1 MKCLLIS
8 RDERHAF
15 LLEQLEAEGN
25 EVRLLC
31 KHDTGAWR
39 GLIERTKNLEEAR
52 KWEPDIVVIDSPGF
66 GPLAKTLQDDG
77 FKVFGGSKLQDKL
90 AENFQFGMSILEAA
104 GVATSDY
111 TKFDSVSDA
120 AEYVQGK
127 KRPWLFRHPSGQ
139 FQCCANDVELQLYME
154 ELCTDN
160 AMPAT
165 FSIQKGFPEFVNAG
179 LMLRPQFY
187 LVGFFNS
194 EGLMNPVLRLDM
206 AYNLLP
212 DGQGIPTIEG
222 VNLRQVD
229 IQEDDVDSTLR
240 RLEKTLGA
248 MKYYGPVFLGCMVDY
263 DNDKKEEFGPGKR
276 TCCAVDIQMSP
287 PDGFWAALLR
297 GLTMPLQNFL
307 DRVCNPRRPN
317 TPYEFH
323 KGIVCSRKL
332 TLPPYPYTEAP
343 WTTAANRYQLAK
355 AGIPPTRF
363 RKEPWGVYWNDVF
376 QAEGEPGFLQAS
388 GPLLGYVV
396 GRGESY
402 PHAVREAQKIAES
415 CAIPY
420 AQMKVDDGL
429 AEFNLSF

>member
-15 LLEQLEAEGN
+15 LLEQLESEGN
-25 EVRLLC
+25 EVRLLA
-31 KHDTGAWR
+31 KNDTGAWK
-39 GLIERTKNLEEAR
+39 GLVERTKNLEEAR

-77 FKVFGGSKLQDKL
+77 YKVFGGSKLQDKL

-104 GVATSDY
+104 GVPTSDY
-111 TKFDSVSDA
+111 TKFDSISDA

-127 KRPWLFRHPSGQ
+127 RRPWLFRYPDGRFH
-139 FQCCANDVELQLYME
+139 CCSTDVDLQLYME
-154 ELCTDN
+154 GIN
-160 AMPAT
+160 AAGLFPDT
-165 FSIQKGFPEFVNAG
+165 FSIQKGFPEFINAG
-179 LMLRPQFY
+179 IMLRPQFY

-194 EGLMNPVLRLDM
+194 EGLMNPVLQMDM

-212 DGQGIPTIEG
+212 DGQGVPTVEG
-222 VNLRQVD
+222 VNLRPV
-229 IQEDDVDSTLR
+229 ELNADDVDKTLR
-240 RLEKTLGA
+240 KLEKTLTA
-248 MKYYGPVFLGCMVDY
+248 MRYCGPVFLGCMTDWEDGERHV
-263 DNDKKEEFGPGKR
+263 
-276 TCCAVDIQMSP
+276 CAVDVQMSP
-287 PDGFWAALLR
+287 PDGFWAAAVR

-317 TPYEFH
+317 TPYEFY
-323 KGIVCSRKL
+323 KGFVCSRKL

-343 WTTAANRYQLAK
+343 WTSPAGRYQLAK

-363 RKEPWGVYWNDVF
+363 RREPWGVYWNDVF

-396 GRGESY
+396 GRGDCCQD
-402 PHAVREAQKIAES
+402 AAREAQKIAGS

-429 AEFNLSF
+429 AEFNLTF